1 MHGRTAAASR
11 GNDRTTHHDPHQPTT
26 WRGRN
31 VIALGIVSFLTDI
44 HSEAILAL
52 LPQFMASVLGL
63 SMSAIGAIEGVAEA
77 GASLLKIAS
86 GWLSDKTGKRKPVVI
101 VGYALSTVVK
111 PLLAVAS
118 RGLHVL
124 AVRIGDRIGKG
135 IRTSARD
142 ALLADSVA
150 PEHRGRAYGFHRAMD
165 TAGAIVGTA
174 LAFLLLKVFGL
185 EYRAIFLL
193 ATVAGVLA
201 VAALVVGVREVPPKP
216 KDESAAKKPAQR
228 LAGSWTGFLVAHG
241 IFSAGNFSYAF
252 FMLRA
257 KDVGFDEGWLPG
269 LYLFHN
275 VVYALA
281 AFPAGRLLDRI
292 GPRRAQPLSYLA
304 QMLPCLGMALWATPA
319 TMLVW
324 FALYGIQLGATGAC
338 TRATAAGLIPE
349 GRRGAGMGIF
359 HAVEGGGLFIAGVV
373 GGQIWDRLDSGEV
386 AFLTG
391 ATLALIAA
399 ILVRFAL
406 RPGQAENAGSGQED
420 D

>member
-1 MHGRTAAASR
+1 
-11 GNDRTTHHDPHQPTT
+11 
-26 WRGRN
+26 
-31 VIALGIVSFLTDI
+31 
-44 HSEAILAL
+44 
-52 LPQFMASVLGL
+52 MASVLGL
-63 SMSAIGAIEGVAEA
+63 SMSAIGAIEGIAEA
-77 GASLLKIAS
+77 AASLLKIAS

-101 VGYALSTVVK
+101 AGYALSTVVK

-118 RGLHVL
+118 RGSHVL

-174 LAFLLLKVFGL
+174 LALLLLTVFGL
-185 EYRAIFLL
+185 EYRTIFLL

-216 KDESAAKKPAQR
+216 KSVNAAKKPVER
-228 LAGSWTGFLVAHG
+228 LAGSWAGFLVAHG

-292 GPRRAQPLSYLA
+292 GARRAQPMSYLA
-304 QMLPCLGMALWATPA
+304 QVLPCLGMALLATPA

-349 GRRGAGMGIF
+349 GRRGTGMGIF
-359 HAVEGGGLFIAGVV
+359 HAVEGGGLLIAGVV
-373 GGQIWDRLDSGEV
+373 GGQIWDRLDSGEF
-386 AFLTG
+386 AFLLG

-406 RPGQAENAGSGQED
+406 RPGQADDADSGQEE
-420 D
+420 

>member
-1 MHGRTAAASR
+1 MRSRTTAASR
-11 GNDRTTHHDPHQPTT
+11 GNDRTTASDPQQTTT

-52 LPQFMASVLGL
+52 LPQFMVSVLGL
-63 SMSAIGAIEGVAEA
+63 SMSAIGAIEGIAEA
-77 GASLLKIAS
+77 GACLLKIAS
-86 GWLSDKTGKRKPVVI
+86 GWLSDKTGKRKAVVI
-101 VGYALSTVVK
+101 AGYALSTVVK
-111 PLLAVAS
+111 PLLAVAT
-118 RGLHVL
+118 RGSHVL

-135 IRTSARD
+135 IRTSVRD

-150 PEHRGRAYGFHRAMD
+150 SEHRGRAYGFHRAMD

-174 LAFLLLKVFGL
+174 LALLLLKFFGL
-185 EYRAIFLL
+185 EYRTIFLL

-201 VAALVVGVREVPPKP
+201 VAALVVGVREVPPKR
-216 KDESAAKKPAQR
+216 ESVNSAKRPAQR

-281 AFPAGRLLDRI
+281 AFPAGRLLDRV

-304 QMLPCLGMALWATPA
+304 QMLPCLGMALLATPA
-319 TMLVW
+319 TMFVW

-349 GRRGAGMGIF
+349 GKRGTGMGIF
-359 HAVEGGGLFIAGVV
+359 HAVEGGGLLIAGVV

-386 AFLTG
+386 AFLAG

-399 ILVRFAL
+399 ILVWFAL
-406 RPGQAENAGSGQED
+406 RPGQADHADSGQEEE
-420 D
+420 